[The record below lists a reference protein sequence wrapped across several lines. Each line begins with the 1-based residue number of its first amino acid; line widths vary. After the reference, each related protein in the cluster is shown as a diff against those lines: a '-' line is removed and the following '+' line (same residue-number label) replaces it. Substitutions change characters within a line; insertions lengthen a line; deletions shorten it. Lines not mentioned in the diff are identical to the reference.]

1 MARNCLVRLLSSTVS
16 RIVPLPI
23 FPSRALKSRFSSG
36 AMNPSFFRRSSLVCV
51 AMLHHVS
58 KRFWRQRKCRVARG
72 SFLSLYTYIKGNT
85 KKLYKLYTTPTFN
98 PASCWFSV
106 SCEMY
111 SLRCK
116 PYTNYTLNYTQQP
129 NTKHRKEPAQNPAQR
144 AFRTLHSERSRNYTR
159 SGTQTYILFLNTNL
173 ANGTN
178 EREWIVRNECNV
190 RNERNERC
198 SLFGRLLI
206 KWTFF
211 IQLFP
216 HPTPFFGFNTSC
228 FWRWK
233 VLYLYRD
240 MGGASAP
247 PFFSSLPL

>member
-1 MARNCLVRLLSSTVS
+1 MARWTLC
-16 RIVPLPI
+16 
-23 FPSRALKSRFSSG
+23 
-36 AMNPSFFRRSSLVCV
+36 FFGEVVWSVWRCSITS
-51 AMLHHVS
+51 A
-58 KRFWRQRKCRVARG
+58 KDFGRQRKCRVVRG
-72 SFLSLYTYIKGNT
+72 SFLSQYTYIKGKT
-85 KKLYKLYTTPTFN
+85 KKLYKLYTNPTFI
-98 PASCWFSV
+98 PASRWFSV

-144 AFRTLHSERSRNYTR
+144 AFRTLHSERLRNYTR

-216 HPTPFFGFNTSC
+216 HPRRFFGFNTSC
-228 FWRWK
+228 FWRRK

-247 PFFSSLPL
+247 PFFSHFPFKIGVFRSASGKNLPSPNLDLPSSSLN